1 MEVPG
6 PLGESAVEILESL
19 PNITVLNGVA
29 ASKILEQ
36 GKDSVDSNLEPRLP
50 EWMPDEP
57 IADRVLK
64 VMWSYLMTYRLAD
77 EEKIDETSVW
87 CALCLFLIFLF
98 IIIILC
104 HLSSLLHASQ
114 EIDFPMMV
122 LSSHMKLV
130 FAIRIWKIM

>member
-114 EIDFPMMV
+114 EIDFSMMV
-122 LSSHMKLV
+122 LISHMKLV